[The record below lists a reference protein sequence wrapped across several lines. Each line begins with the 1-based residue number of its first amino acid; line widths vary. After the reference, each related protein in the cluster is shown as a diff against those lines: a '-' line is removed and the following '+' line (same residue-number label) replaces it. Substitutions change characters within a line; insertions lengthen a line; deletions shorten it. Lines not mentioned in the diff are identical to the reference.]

1 VPLGAGDC
9 ERLRDGLVAQ
19 PVNTASA
26 LAYLLAAAWLAR
38 QGARREAAARREAL
52 AFGLAVA
59 AAGVGSVDFHGPGSP
74 AARWLHDAGLAAAVS
89 FVAVH
94 DLARLA
100 GGVRGTPGG
109 CPGRSG
115 RRLAVPAWAATAGA
129 GGLLLAVAPA
139 AGGALAGALG
149 LLVAAGEVALGRRG
163 PRGARVAATTSRGG
177 RDADAAAYRAG
188 VVALAV
194 GAACWWLGRT
204 GGPLCDPDSPLQ
216 GHAAWHLLTAFALAA
231 WAQARLLDGAV
242 QARS

>member
-38 QGARREAAARREAL
+38 RGGHPDAAARREAL

-94 DLARLA
+94 DLARPA
-100 GGVRGTPGG
+100 GARG
-109 CPGRSG
+109 RV
-115 RRLAVPAWAATAGA
+115 VPAWAAVAGA
-129 GGLLLAVAPA
+129 GGVLLALAPG

-149 LLVAAGEVALGRRG
+149 LAVAAGEVAARGRRAG
-163 PRGARVAATTSRGG
+163 WSPRQRAVWRGG
-177 RDADAAAYRAG
+177 VA
-188 VVALAV
+188 ALAV

-216 GHAAWHLLTAFALAA
+216 PHAAWHLLTAFALAA
-231 WAQARLLDGAV
+231 WGEAALRPAQAR
-242 QARS
+242 S

>member
-9 ERLRDGLVAQ
+9 ERLHDGLIAQ

-38 QGARREAAARREAL
+38 QGARRDAVARREAL

-59 AAGVGSVDFHGPGSP
+59 AAGVGSVDFHGPQSP

-100 GGVRGTPGG
+100 GA
-109 CPGRSG
+109 
-115 RRLAVPAWAATAGA
+115 RRPAVPAWAANAGA
-129 GGLLLAVAPA
+129 GGLLLAVAPT

-149 LLVAAGEVALGRRG
+149 LLVAAGEVALARREPG
-163 PRGARVAATTSRGG
+163 GARGVTVARRDPGG
-177 RDADAAAYRAG
+177 ADAAAYRAG
-188 VVALAV
+188 VAALAA

-231 WAQARLLDGAV
+231 WGRAVLLGGTP

>member
-38 QGARREAAARREAL
+38 QGARRDAVSRREAL

-74 AARWLHDAGLAAAVS
+74 AARWLHDAGLCAAVS

-100 GGVRGTPGG
+100 GA
-109 CPGRSG
+109 
-115 RRLAVPAWAATAGA
+115 RRRVVPAWAATAGA
-129 GGLLLAVAPA
+129 GGVLLGLAPR
-139 AGGALAGALG
+139 AGGAVAGALG
-149 LLVAAGEVALGRRG
+149 LLVAAGEVAVARRG
-163 PRGARVAATTSRGG
+163 PRRPPG
-177 RDADAAAYRAG
+177 AYRAG
-188 VVALAV
+188 VAALAV
-194 GAACWWLGRT
+194 GVACWWLGRT
-204 GGPLCDPDSPLQ
+204 GGPLCDPDSLLQ

-231 WAQARLLDGAV
+231 WGSATLDPSPTG
-242 QARS
+242 SP